1 MLKYIIVISLLIG
14 PVGFSQNIIHT
25 ETYDNGVISSITYHQ
40 KVFYRGNNAIV
51 PVKIEE
57 YRKKGGLYSVT
68 ILNKKPPYLAYSSI
82 STWYENGQKR
92 TVEKYKDGERVG
104 KECWDKE
111 GSECE
116 CWYQSD
122 YGCK

>member
-1 MLKYIIVISLLIG
+1 MKKLFLLIII
-14 PVGFSQNIIHT
+14 FSAAFPQQIIHT

-40 KVFYRGNNAIV
+40 KIFYRGNNAIV

-68 ILNKKPPYLAYSSI
+68 ILNKKPPYFAYSSI

-104 KECWDKE
+104 KECWDEE